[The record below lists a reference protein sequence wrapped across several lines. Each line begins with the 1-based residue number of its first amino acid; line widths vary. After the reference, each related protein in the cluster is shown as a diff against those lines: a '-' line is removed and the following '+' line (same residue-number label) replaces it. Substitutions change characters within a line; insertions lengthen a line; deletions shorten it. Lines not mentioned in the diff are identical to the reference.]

1 MDGYMGVIEAQMA
14 TMHNRIVALERA
26 AGDALTK
33 AKAEI
38 AAELYKAQHP
48 GESDATTAAK
58 KALDELI
65 AEGDAK
71 KAELSKALADAEAAD
86 AEAAKPI
93 PGEVAGEPAADG
105 MEPMPIDDSPKKKGK
120 TKSYDDASTSV

>member
-14 TMHNRIVALERA
+14 TMHDRLVALERV
-26 AGDALTK
+26 AGEALAK

-48 GESDATTAAK
+48 GESDATMAAK
-58 KALDELI
+58 KALAELI

-86 AEAAKPI
+86 AEASKPKVD
-93 PGEVAGEPAADG
+93 EVAGEP
-105 MEPMPIDDSPKKKGK
+105 MPVEEADSPKKKGK
-120 TKSYDDASTSV
+120 AKSYDDASTSV